1 MPLKR
6 KHRHTHN
13 VRALKVMSPGWKL
26 PTGSGTT
33 QVGVQSVSPLDPQTL
48 QWNFTSAVSSAPS
61 NVPQLLASGDGSTFH
76 APTSVAVA
84 GGGVQATYPS
94 PVLSAGCVYSVTAP
108 PTGVTFASGT
118 LSVPQTGAVI
128 SAAELASTQD
138 EAAELAE
145 AITTP
150 SLRLAGTKARKT
162 KVKVKKPLR
171 RAA

>member
-13 VRALKVMSPGWKL
+13 VRSLKVMSPGWKI

-108 PTGVTFASGT
+108 PAGVTFASGT

-128 SAAELASTQD
+128 SQQEALDIE
-138 EAAELAE
+138 EAAVPIVLKL
-145 AITTP
+145 
-150 SLRLAGTKARKT
+150 SGTKARKT
-162 KVKVKKPLR
+162 KVKAKKPLR